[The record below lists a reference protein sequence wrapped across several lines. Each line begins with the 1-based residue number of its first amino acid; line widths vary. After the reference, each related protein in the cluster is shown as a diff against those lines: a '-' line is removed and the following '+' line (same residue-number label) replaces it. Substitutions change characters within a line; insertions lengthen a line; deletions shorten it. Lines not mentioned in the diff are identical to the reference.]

1 MNSHLFLA
9 YVLRQMRKLEAK
21 LSVLLCIRDLHAPQ
35 KILKMEPLRLAKIA
49 FPAYSLDDFVSA
61 CLYLC
66 LDARCINLHCI
77 KNNIPF

>member
-1 MNSHLFLA
+1 MA
-9 YVLRQMRKLEAK
+9 YILRQVKKLGAR
-21 LSVLLCIRDLHAPQ
+21 LRVRLCIRDLHVPQ

-66 LDARCINLHCI
+66 FDAEMCE
-77 KNNIPF
+77 F